1 MGWVGRDF
9 WMSYGINLMSYYAP
23 HRYFGERPYLRST
36 SASTSL
42 MKVAN
47 WDGKSR
53 DIGQVLTAAFDANEY
68 LDCIKNLRAL
78 DIDPLSYIN
87 NLDMV
92 SS

>member
-1 MGWVGRDF
+1 
-9 WMSYGINLMSYYAP
+9 
-23 HRYFGERPYLRST
+23 
-36 SASTSL
+36 

-47 WDGKSR
+47 WDGKFW